1 MAPLNTSYLVF
12 NIAIAFALIF
22 VLSFFILNKPVDH
35 DKIKK
40 IIYSRFIGA
49 LLLGAIPFII
59 VKLIGNQ
66 GNFYITSQYSLNRMI
81 ISLIVVVPLILFFNH
96 ALSQRSS
103 HQRLYPIIRTH
114 DWSVNLYIMNLA
126 SWFLYLLAYESLFR
140 GLLLFSSLEIYGVLI
155 AIGINT
161 LLYVIAHI
169 PKGKFETLGAIPLG
183 IAFCI
188 VSIYTGTF
196 VTAFILHF
204 TMAVSNDIFCINRN
218 PDIKLFFHKHQ
229 PL

>member
-1 MAPLNTSYLVF
+1 MAPLNSSYLVF
-12 NIAIAFALIF
+12 YIAIAFALIF
-22 VLSFFILNKPVDH
+22 VLSFFILNRPVDH

-49 LLLGAIPFII
+49 FLLGALPFII
-59 VKLIGNQ
+59 VKFIGNE
-66 GNFYITSQYSLNRMI
+66 GNFYITTQYSLNRMI
-81 ISLIVVVPLILFFNH
+81 ISLIVVIPFILFFNH
-96 ALSQRSS
+96 ALSQRPS
-103 HQRLYPIIRTH
+103 HQRLYPIIRAH
-114 DWSVNLYIMNLA
+114 DWSINLYMMNLA
-126 SWFLYLLAYESLFR
+126 SWLLYLFAYESLFR
-140 GLLLFSSLEIYGVLI
+140 GLLLFTSMEIYGVYV

-188 VSIYTGTF
+188 VAIYTGTF

-204 TMAVSNDIFCINRN
+204 TMAVSNDIFCLNRN
-218 PDIKLFFHKHQ
+218 PDMKLSHHQ
-229 PL
+229 HI